1 MLMTS
6 ATHSDVTLAN
16 FHIVAEKRSRIPKNA
31 RNTAIANQINAWTE
45 SVLMGEKMTCVTQM
59 MTAILDVAHLVCLS
73 VNVNIKL
80 STVRVAFETTIARLD
95 IACFL
100 PALIIVTV
108 HIASM
113 TTTAFKVR
121 RVLGARMVEN
131 VRRTTA
137 APFGTGWNAQN
148 NVRGSRK

>member
-1 MLMTS
+1 MTS

-16 FHIVAEKRSRIPKNA
+16 SHIVAEKRSRIPKNA
-31 RNTAIANQINAWTE
+31 RNRAIANQINAWTE
-45 SVLMGEKMTCVTQM
+45 SVLMGEKMTRVTQM
-59 MTAILDVAHLVCLS
+59 MTAILDVVHLVCLS

-137 APFGTGWNAQN
+137 APFGTGVNAQN
-148 NVRGSRK
+148 NVRGSRN